1 MIPITSKEMANY
13 DPDKYGQLNPNY
25 PAFTVTTGVYD
36 FYMDNP
42 FTIANHHAVIS
53 GQMLAILM
61 AKTKLLNNEPVNLVG
76 YSLGTVFVYSTCVA
90 LYDLG
95 CCQDVN
101 DVCLMGGCVDEYSL
115 GQNIQKLVGSR
126 GSIKGKLTILYT
138 KYDSV
143 LKYMF
148 KSVRL
153 GENPIG
159 LVKVNFEFLADCLI
173 NQDDAFKDMS
183 KLDAVTY
190 LHTRIDN
197 LDSSAWCK
205 SHFAFKKK
213 AHLILPHLT
222 FNSDMRY
229 FNNGN

>member
-1 MIPITSKEMANY
+1 MTSKDNDMV
-13 DPDKYGQLNPNY
+13 DRRKVDSLSSHY
-25 PAFTVTTGVYD
+25 PAFAVSTGVYD

-42 FTIANHHAVIS
+42 FTVANHHAVIS

-61 AKTKLLNNEPVNLVG
+61 AKTNLMNNEPVNLMG
-76 YSLGTVFVYSTCVA
+76 YSLGTVFVYSTLVA
-90 LYDLG
+90 LHDLG
-95 CCQDVN
+95 CRRMVN
-101 DVCLMGGCVDEYSL
+101 DVCLMGGCVDIYSF
-115 GQNIQKLVGSR
+115 GQNIHKLIGSR
-126 GSIKGKLTILYT
+126 GSMQGKLTILYT

-148 KSVRL
+148 RSVRL

-159 LVKVNFEFLADCLI
+159 LTRVSFDFLTDCLI
-173 NQDDAFKDMS
+173 NQDDEYKKMPRSDVMA
-183 KLDAVTY
+183 Y

-213 AHLILPHLT
+213 AHFILPHIH
-222 FNSDMRY
+222 FNSDNRH
-229 FNNGN
+229 FNNASN